1 MMYLNEK
8 KLRKKMSSFQQ
19 RNYESQI
26 ETEKY
31 GPYTGKEAVIGTRPW
46 GSPDVGLTICDFQS
60 AIPDM
65 FKELKEALP
74 KELKEE

>member
-8 KLRKKMSSFQQ
+8 KFKKKMSSFQQ
-19 RNYESQI
+19 KNWVT

-31 GPYTGKEAVIGTRPW
+31 GPYTGKEAVIRTCPW
-46 GSPDVGLTICDFQS
+46 GSPDVGLTAYDFQS
-60 AIPDM
+60 AIIDM
-65 FKELKEALP
+65 FKELKEALS

>member
-8 KLRKKMSSFQQ
+8 KNWEKKMSSFQKEI
-19 RNYESQI
+19 ESQI

-31 GPYTGKEAVIGTRPW
+31 GPYTGKEAVIGTCPW
-46 GSPDVGLTICDFQS
+46 GSPDVGLTTCDFQS